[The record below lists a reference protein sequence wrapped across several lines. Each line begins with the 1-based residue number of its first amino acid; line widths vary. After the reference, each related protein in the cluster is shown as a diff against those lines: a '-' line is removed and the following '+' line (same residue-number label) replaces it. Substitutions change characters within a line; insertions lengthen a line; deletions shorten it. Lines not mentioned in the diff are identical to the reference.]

1 MPPADT
7 PIRILVNRSDLPRI
21 IIFLIIA
28 IIFPGNAGFAARET
42 HYISDNS
49 LKKYGVIFERETY
62 SSHFIVIQGGKK
74 FYFADGE
81 SVFVYNSR
89 IYTLRS
95 PPHVTPARI
104 YLDADFVKNN
114 LNVTRPS
121 YKGDDPP
128 PSDVNIPNK
137 EKPSVALPETK
148 NNYPDFI
155 VIDPGHGGRDP
166 GTLNK
171 RYREK
176 NITLATSRHL
186 YKHLRKK
193 FPQTR
198 VYLTRHSDIFLNL
211 EKRSDIAN
219 EIMRPG
225 EMGIFI
231 SIHCNASFV
240 SRVNGFEVF
249 YLDSN
254 PSNDEAREVSL
265 RENGIADGPGYAK
278 KLESVLINTQIQ
290 AESKMLARQI
300 NRSLLASMRG
310 TTVGRGVR
318 KADFSV
324 LRGALM
330 PSVLLEIGYLSNPRE
345 AAAMNQ
351 ENYWQKISVGV
362 ENGIKAFVRNRP
374 GME

>member
-1 MPPADT
+1 M
-7 PIRILVNRSDLPRI
+7 
-21 IIFLIIA
+21 IFS
-28 IIFPGNAGFAARET
+28 GNAGFAARDSQ
-42 HYISDNS
+42 YISDNS
-49 LKKYGVIFERETY
+49 LKKNGVIFEREAY
-62 SSHFIVIQGGKK
+62 SSHFIVIQGNKK
-74 FYFADGE
+74 FFFADGE
-81 SVFVYNSR
+81 SVFVHNSR
-89 IYTLRS
+89 IYPLRS
-95 PPHVTPARI
+95 PPHVTPSRI
-104 YLDADFVKNN
+104 YLGADFVKNN
-114 LNVTRPS
+114 LNV
-121 YKGDDPP
+121 KQ
-128 PSDVNIPNK
+128 PSDKEEETAGSDVDVPNK
-137 EKPSVALPETK
+137 EEPSAALPDTEK
-148 NNYPDFI
+148 NYPDFI

-171 RYREK
+171 KYREK

-186 YKHLRKK
+186 YKYLRKK
-193 FPQTR
+193 FPHTR
-198 VYLTRHSDIFLNL
+198 VYLTRNSDIFLNL

-225 EMGIFI
+225 DMGIFI
-231 SIHCNASFV
+231 SVHCNASFV

-265 RENGIADGPGYAK
+265 RENGIADGPGYVK

-345 AAAMNQ
+345 ATAMNQ
-351 ENYWQKISVGV
+351 ESYRQKISVGV
-362 ENGIKAFVRNRP
+362 ENGIKAFIRNRP